1 MALSA
6 SETGHLVLSTLH
18 TRDAKG
24 SISRFADLFPQQ
36 VQGEVRSQLANCLRM
51 VVCQKLL
58 PSSIVGE
65 KQELALEIMTNVPA
79 IASAIRTGK
88 LESID
93 NYILT
98 GRAEG
103 MISMDESIKRLLNRG
118 NITKEIALAFASD
131 RTFLL
136 R

>member
-1 MALSA
+1 MPKTPS
-6 SETGHLVLSTLH
+6 
-18 TRDAKG
+18 
-24 SISRFADLFPQQ
+24 QQ
-36 VQGEVRSQLANCLRM
+36 HR
-51 VVCQKLL
+51 
-58 PSSIVGE
+58 GE